1 MCSSDAQVNH
11 HFPHPPFH
19 TGAKDVMKMYHD
31 LYSHI
36 ENDELREYWLV
47 KVAFYVFFPLKPLEG
62 RMFLKLI
69 GVALLLFLEFRQVP
83 NIWRPLSSKL
93 INDHNHASTKVEN
106 S

>member
-36 ENDELREYWLV
+36 ENDELREY
-47 KVAFYVFFPLKPLEG
+47 
-62 RMFLKLI
+62 
-69 GVALLLFLEFRQVP
+69 
-83 NIWRPLSSKL
+83 
-93 INDHNHASTKVEN
+93 
-106 S
+106 